1 MNFKSDFPILKK
13 KIRDNS
19 ITYLD
24 SAATTQKPIAVIN
37 SIKDFYENSYEN
49 VHRGMNSLSIDATD
63 QFERTRE
70 SVKEFINAKSTNEV
84 IFTRGATDSL
94 NIIANSITSKFE
106 DNGEI
111 LVTELEHHSNYL
123 PWLNICKKS
132 NLKLKIIPVNQ
143 NGIIDEQQIID
154 NCNDSTKMIA
164 ITHMSNVTGQILD
177 VKKIKNNIS
186 KDILVSLDGCQSIA
200 HCDIDVQDLD
210 CDFYS
215 FSSHKL
221 YGPSGVGILFG
232 KENLLEEIEPVFLG
246 GGMVTEVSLDSYSCA
261 MLPNKFEPG
270 TPSIEAVIGLR
281 ASLDYLKKIN
291 FYSFFEEERGLRK
304 LLIDKLNNIPA
315 VEIYGNS
322 PNLNASSIVSFNIKN
337 INYNDVATF
346 LDQYGVM
353 LRGGQHCCQPLMK
366 KLNIQ
371 GSCRASFGIY
381 NDADDVDIL
390 VESLKKTVN
399 LLQ

>member
-1 MNFKSDFPILKK
+1 MNLKSDFPILNK

-37 SIKDFYENSYEN
+37 SIKEFYENSYEN

-70 SVKEFINAKSTNEV
+70 IVKEFLKAKSTNEV
-84 IFTRGATDSL
+84 IFTRGATDSI
-94 NIIANSITSKFE
+94 NIIANSITSKFK

-111 LVTELEHHSNYL
+111 IVTELEHHSNYL
-123 PWLNICKKS
+123 PWMNICKNS
-132 NLKLKIIPVNQ
+132 NLELKIIPVDQ

-154 NCNDSTKMIA
+154 NCNEKTKMIA

-186 KDILVSLDGCQSIA
+186 KNILVSLDGCQSIA

-221 YGPSGVGILFG
+221 YGPSGVGILYG

-246 GGMVTEVSLDSYSCA
+246 GGMVSEVSLDGYSCA

-291 FYSFFEEERGLRK
+291 FYSFFEDERSLRK
-304 LLIDKLNNIPA
+304 LLIEKLNDIPSI
-315 VEIYGNS
+315 EIYGNS
-322 PNLNASSIVSFNIKN
+322 PNLDASSIVSFNIKN

-381 NDADDVDIL
+381 NNVGDVDVL
-390 VESLKKTVN
+390 VDSLKKTVN